1 MYPHPSSHLIGLGEY
16 TAVSEAI
23 ISVSS
28 CGRFGFDSSSFAL
41 SVVDP
46 TSLLG
51 DVDFFSSFNLFSS
64 PSTLFN
70 NASSTIHYSAS
81 ASTYSRGPLSHLY
94 PKTPLRYLTTY
105 PTYPTEPTEPTHATS
120 VQTRAPV
127 HPSAPQT
134 RWYSAVP
141 LVPTVP
147 GPGQPNHL
155 LLDPRGPLIISPVL
169 LYPKWLPTDTVL

>member
-1 MYPHPSSHLIGLGEY
+1 MTAGKIGVEENIGLNSRWGRFTRLRISILLVLMYPHPSSHLIGLGEY

-70 NASSTIHYSAS
+70 NASKTSVF
-81 ASTYSRGPLSHLY
+81 GPLFLGTASSE
-94 PKTPLRYLTTY
+94 RQ
-105 PTYPTEPTEPTHATS
+105 S
-120 VQTRAPV
+120 
-127 HPSAPQT
+127 S
-134 RWYSAVP
+134 S
-141 LVPTVP
+141 
-147 GPGQPNHL
+147 
-155 LLDPRGPLIISPVL
+155 
-169 LYPKWLPTDTVL
+169 